1 VFFPFIFLSGIFV
14 PIAGL
19 PAPLRQIAE
28 WNPLSAVATAVRELF
43 HNPAPHA
50 SDAWPLTHPVAAT
63 VLYSVA
69 IIAIVAPLAVRRY
82 RRL

>member
-1 VFFPFIFLSGIFV
+1 M
-14 PIAGL
+14 
-19 PAPLRQIAE
+19 
-28 WNPLSAVATAVRELF
+28 ATATRELF
-43 HNPAPHA
+43 HNPSPHA